1 MTSVHKETLTR
12 AAKSALLLCSVIA
25 MASQCSC
32 TPVGTAIG
40 ASARAGIA
48 LAEDRPINEVVSD
61 AALKIAINTQLLETS
76 FQDLFWTVKTTIFEG
91 RVLLTGR
98 VTTNNLR
105 DKTSEIVWGIGGVRE
120 VLNELEVGDG
130 RDVAGSARDRIITV
144 SLRSKILGDQ
154 QIAGI
159 NYKIST
165 YNHAIYLIGV
175 AQSQNEMDR
184 VVSHAREVR
193 YVRKLVNYV
202 LLSKDPQRAQ

>member
-12 AAKSALLLCSVIA
+12 AGKSALLLCSVIA

-61 AALKIAINTQLLETS
+61 AALKIAINTQLLEAS
-76 FQDLFWTVKTTIFEG
+76 FQDLFWTVKTTVFEG

-154 QIAGI
+154 QISGI
-159 NYKIST
+159 NYKISA

-175 AQSQNEMDR
+175 AQSRNEMDR
-184 VVSHAREVR
+184 VVAHAREVR

-202 LLSKDPQRAQ
+202 LLSKDPRRAQ

>member
-1 MTSVHKETLTR
+1 MTSVHKEILTR
-12 AAKSALLLCSVIA
+12 AGKSALLLCSVIA

-61 AALKIAINTQLLETS
+61 AALKIAINTQLLEAS
-76 FQDLFWTVKTTIFEG
+76 FQDLFWTVKTTVFEG

-120 VLNELEVGDG
+120 VLNELEVGESK
-130 RDVAGSARDRIITV
+130 DVADSARDRIITV

-154 QIAGI
+154 QISGI
-159 NYKIST
+159 NYKISA

-175 AQSQNEMDR
+175 AQSRNEMDR
-184 VVSHAREVR
+184 VVAHAREVR

-202 LLSKDPQRAQ
+202 LLSQDPRRAQ

>member
-1 MTSVHKETLTR
+1 MTSVHKEILTR
-12 AAKSALLLCSVIA
+12 AGKSALLLCSVIA

-61 AALKIAINTQLLETS
+61 AALKIAINTQLLEAS
-76 FQDLFWTVKTTIFEG
+76 FQDLFWTVKTTVFEG

-154 QIAGI
+154 KISGI
-159 NYKIST
+159 NYKISA

-175 AQSQNEMDR
+175 AQSRNEMDR
-184 VVSHAREVR
+184 VVAHAREVR

-202 LLSKDPQRAQ
+202 LLSQDPRRAQ

>member
-12 AAKSALLLCSVIA
+12 AVQSALLLCSVIA

-32 TPVGTAIG
+32 TPVSTAIG

-48 LAEDRPINEVVSD
+48 LAEDRPINEVLSD
-61 AALKIAINTQLLETS
+61 AALKVAINTQLLEAS
-76 FQDLFWTVKTTIFEG
+76 FQDLFWTVKTTVFEG

-98 VTTNNLR
+98 VARNNLR
-105 DKTSEIVWGIGGVRE
+105 DKTSEIVWGIGGVR
-120 VLNELEVGDG
+120 VGDG
-130 RDVAGSARDRIITV
+130 RDVADSARDRIITV

-154 QIAGI
+154 QISGI

-175 AQSQNEMDR
+175 AQSRNEMDR
-184 VVSHAREVR
+184 VVAHAREVR

-202 LLSKDPQRAQ
+202 LLSKDPRRAQ